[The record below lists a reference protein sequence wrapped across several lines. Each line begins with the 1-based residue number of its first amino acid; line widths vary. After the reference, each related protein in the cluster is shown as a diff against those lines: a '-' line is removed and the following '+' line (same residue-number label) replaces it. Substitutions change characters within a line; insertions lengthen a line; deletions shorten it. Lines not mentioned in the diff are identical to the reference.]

1 MSSKMNWVTI
11 QQKGIGSVSTKGIV
25 VDHVGWWA
33 VRGVVALEWADG
45 GRQEKDKKEDE
56 KDR

>member
-25 VDHVGWWA
+25 IDHVGWWA
-33 VRGVVALEWADG
+33 VRGWLRWNWLAVE
-45 GRQEKDKKEDE
+45 GRKKEG
-56 KDR
+56 KIKG